1 MIWLG
6 LFAGLLII
14 QYILLLIFLKV
25 NWKNH
30 FIPSTLTPKVSV
42 LIAAR
47 NEEKHLPSL
56 LQSLAKLDYPTDQ
69 LEILIADD
77 QSEDQT
83 AKIVAD
89 WVGNFKNR
97 KLISISSDQRS
108 HFQKNGKANALAILS
123 EQASGEFYFFTDA
136 DCEVPGNWIQE
147 GINCFDK
154 KTGLVIG
161 ITQVKSRNLFQ
172 KMQEI
177 DWWNTLGIVKVAT
190 DFNLPTTG
198 LGNNMVISREAYNEC
213 GGFEK
218 IPFSLTEDLEI
229 SKAISK
235 LGFKIKHQV
244 SENFLLKT
252 KAEKDLTSLLKQRKR
267 WMAGAM
273 TLSFS
278 WKMILGLQF
287 LFYPAILVLL
297 VINWQVGFSILG
309 FKILFQSLFL
319 SFFSGKVKQ
328 QLGVLHLILFEFY
341 QIWNLCL
348 TILYYFWPGQIEWKS
363 RKYP

>member
-1 MIWLG
+1 MWLG
-6 LFAGLLII
+6 VFAGLLIV
-14 QYILLLIFLKV
+14 QYVVLLIFLKE

-30 FIPSTLTPKVSV
+30 FSQSKRTPKVSV
-42 LIAAR
+42 LVAAR
-47 NEEKHLPSL
+47 NEEKHLHGL
-56 LQSLAKLDYPTDQ
+56 LRSLAKLDYPADQ

-77 QSEDQT
+77 QSEDRT
-83 AKIVAD
+83 AQIVAE
-89 WVGNFKNR
+89 WVGNGANG
-97 KLISISSDQRS
+97 KLISISSDQRNL
-108 HFQKNGKANALAILS
+108 FQKNGKANALAILS
-123 EQASGEFYFFTDA
+123 EQASGDYYFFTDA
-136 DCEVPGNWIQE
+136 DCEVPGNWINE

-177 DWWNTLGIVKVAT
+177 DWWNTLGIVKAVT
-190 DFNLPTTG
+190 DLNLPATG
-198 LGNNMVISREAYNEC
+198 LGNNMVISREAYDEC
-213 GGFEK
+213 GGFKK

-235 LGFKIKHQV
+235 HGFKIKHQV

-252 KAEKDLTSLLKQRKR
+252 KAEKDLSSLLKQRKR
-267 WMAGAM
+267 WMAGVL

-278 WKMILGLQF
+278 WKIILGLQF
-287 LFYPAILVLL
+287 LYYPAILVLIG
-297 VINWQVGFSILG
+297 INWQLGLSILG

-328 QLGVLHLILFEFY
+328 KIGLLPLLLFEFY
-341 QIWNLCL
+341 QIWNLSL

-363 RKYP
+363 RKYT